1 MVIAWAQ
8 GFCLEAKVR
17 TESICET
24 TGHWRRCES
33 IMLDA
38 EGDDYPSN
46 DGEKLAQDGESIAQ
60 VEGGDV

>member
-1 MVIAWAQ
+1 LRGLK
-8 GFCLEAKVR
+8 GFCLGAKLG
-17 TESICET
+17 TESIFEA
-24 TGHWRRCES
+24 TGHWWRCES
-33 IMLDA
+33 ITLDA

>member
-1 MVIAWAQ
+1 
-8 GFCLEAKVR
+8 
-17 TESICET
+17 
-24 TGHWRRCES
+24 
-33 IMLDA
+33 MLDA